1 MRSTEEIATKSEF
14 PKNGISSYKLHAFL
28 QNDALTERITSEL
41 EQLNYAHI
49 LTSLAM
55 GSMQNNNLSDGSTNQ
70 PEEKILTAFQRSDSV
85 DSSTLNTANTEERSE
100 FLRRQ
105 KRRVIPSRKIRE
117 LQEIHDVKRHG
128 SYGNEFGRENGMK
141 NNQKRKNKGKNCL
154 VKRDVL
160 SSNGLET
167 STAKDRKTP
176 INSTGRFLR
185 KTKKYAVMNDG
196 GRAIQT
202 GRKKINGKE
211 INSKER
217 SGENEGIERVF
228 LENGTDLGANKNKES
243 EEKFAE
249 VKPRKSKEA
258 MHNGGNK
265 DATSNENYNETMEVK
280 TKNSKE
286 YNEDESSDE
295 KTHYQCEQCGK
306 HFKTYYTFSIHIR
319 MPEHTK
325 ETPFVCDVCGKGFR
339 LSSTLCRHKIIH
351 TSNKPHECK
360 ICGKTFNRSSTL
372 KMHMRTHS
380 ARKQHVC
387 STCGKGFHQ
396 KGNLRNHMFVHSGE
410 RPFCCETCG
419 RHFNKKSNL
428 KHHLRIHELN
438 GKFSCTICKKVFEEH
453 TGLKEHMQTKH
464 VLL

>member
-1 MRSTEEIATKSEF
+1 MKSTEEIATQAEL
-14 PKNGISSYKLHAFL
+14 PTGMPSYKLHTFL

-55 GSMQNNNLSDGSTNQ
+55 GSLQNNNVYDSSAHENSDSKMGHEQQSADQALN
-70 PEEKILTAFQRSDSV
+70 ISNVDQRSNFS
-85 DSSTLNTANTEERSE
+85 
-100 FLRRQ
+100 RRQ
-105 KRRVIPSRKIRE
+105 KRRVIPSRKVRE
-117 LQEIHDVKRHG
+117 LQEIDEVKCHG
-128 SYGNEFGRENGMK
+128 SYDNEVRRENST
-141 NNQKRKNKGKNCL
+141 KRKIVRKN
-154 VKRDVL
+154 VRKNFQEKRD
-160 SSNGLET
+160 SFSTNGLALREI
-167 STAKDRKTP
+167 KDKKKQP
-176 INSTGRFLR
+176 NSAGRYLR
-185 KTKKYAVMNDG
+185 KCKKHGVMKDG
-196 GRAIQT
+196 FKTIQT
-202 GRKKINGKE
+202 RANRGNRKE
-211 INSKER
+211 INSKECL
-217 SGENEGIERVF
+217 GDNEGIERSCM
-228 LENGTDLGANKNKES
+228 EIGSDSERNKDEES
-243 EEKFAE
+243 EEIYTE
-249 VKPRKSKEA
+249 GISRKSKKRNTEA
-258 MHNGGNK
+258 MN
-265 DATSNENYNETMEVK
+265 
-280 TKNSKE
+280 E
-286 YNEDESSDE
+286 YNSNGSSDE
-295 KTHYQCEQCGK
+295 KTRYQCKQCGK
-306 HFKTYYTFSIHIR
+306 CFKTYYTFSIHIK

-360 ICGKTFNRSSTL
+360 VCWKTFNRSSTL

-428 KHHLRIHELN
+428 KHHLKIHEMN
-438 GKFSCTICKKVFEEH
+438 GQYSCTICKKVFEEH

-464 VLL
+464 AHL